1 MRNALKI
8 LSLAVLVTVFGVT
21 AQADWENGVAAFKS
35 GQYPQAS
42 QQFRTVVEATPDFA
56 GGHFMLGQSLMKE
69 GKKQEALTHLRKAY
83 ELESGNVN
91 HAFALA
97 TGYFENGRYNETVQ
111 MLGKINKGS
120 LPGAQQ
126 GIYDQ
131 MKAASLAKSGRADE
145 ALSALRDV
153 ARSKPNDANAW
164 YNYGTSAYAAEEFDE
179 AVTALAKASQLGSDA
194 KMKETYV
201 KALMAQARR
210 QDGAAKRSTY
220 AKAVSTAQSLAASG
234 SYEHQLVLGEALLGA
249 GKYSEAV
256 TALDKA
262 RAKNANDFYAHYYSS
277 QAYTSLQQWDRAE
290 SSARQALKVA
300 KDDRSKKRA
309 YRQIGFVNEK
319 MKNYGDAKDAYRNAG
334 DQAGIRRI
342 EENERIAAEN
352 KDIEAHN
359 QTVEEARRL
368 EEQLRDLEENPPRF

>member
-1 MRNALKI
+1 MRKYLPIIA
-8 LSLAVLVTVFGVT
+8 VT
-21 AQADWENGVAAFKS
+21 AALLSTAGLAEAGWDEGVAAFQKNDL
-35 GQYPQAS
+35 ATAATE
-42 QQFRTVVEATPDFA
+42 FRGVVEKSPDFA
-56 GGHFMLGQSLMKE
+56 GGQFMLGQVLLKQD
-69 GKKQEALTHLRKAY
+69 KKADALTHLRKAY

-220 AKAVSTAQSLAASG
+220 GKAVSTAQSLAASG

-319 MKNYGDAKDAYRNAG
+319 MKKYDDAKDAYRNAG

-352 KDIEAHN
+352 KDIDAHN